1 MILYPVCCYRAR
13 RLVGALMVL
22 LVGGCS
28 FHSNQ
33 WNALT
38 SLWHQQ
44 EQGPQKNWQVE
55 WSTRVIDVFAI
66 NAGKEII
73 FADGDGL
80 LVRFDGQ
87 QVRQVKGL
95 LPNDDTLYIEPESA
109 TDEELLT
116 FSYSSTGSRFG
127 KISCTVWKLVKEPS
141 AANQR
146 LSSVYEQKCAATE
159 AAIIHS
165 LTLNKDKQ
173 LMALSFTLHP
183 AYPPASIRY
192 LGN

>member
-1 MILYPVCCYRAR
+1 
-13 RLVGALMVL
+13 MVL
-22 LVGGCS
+22 VVGGCS

-33 WNALT
+33 WNALS

-66 NAGKEII
+66 NAGTEII
-73 FADGDGL
+73 FADGDGF
-80 LVRFDGQ
+80 LVRFDGMH
-87 QVRQVKGL
+87 VRQVNGL
-95 LPNDDTLYIEPESA
+95 LPNNDTLYIEPESA
-109 TDEELLT
+109 TNDERLT
-116 FSYSSTGSRFG
+116 FSYTSTGSRFG
-127 KISCTVWKLVKEPS
+127 KISCTVWKLDKES
-141 AANQR
+141 SEVNQR
-146 LSSVYEQKCAATE
+146 LSSVYEQECATAE
-159 AAIIHS
+159 AVIIHS

-183 AYPPASIRY
+183 SHPPASIRY